1 MLGPSL
7 HKTAL
12 KILLRELLKIA
23 SALASI
29 YSDLISLLAKEQNGE
44 LKKEIQKIQNSTIQL
59 LTQLHNLIKSTSDE
73 ILTLG
78 G

>member
-23 SALASI
+23 SSLASI

-73 ILTLG
+73 ILSLG

>member
-23 SALASI
+23 SSLASI
-29 YSDLISLLAKEQNGE
+29 YSDLISMLAKEQNVE

-73 ILTLG
+73 ILSLG